1 MKDFNEYITEGGILL
16 GKTVQMGNRRGRII
30 QTVKSGATSRYD
42 DTYLVKFQDGTKI
55 EMHDV
60 QIRPFLESVEL
71 DEARAED
78 YKLKKTRKKVD
89 KQDGEDDITT
99 QHYDVMLKG
108 KKVGTAEEDD
118 YYGYVDATIH
128 GKTIPTLSGRDSA
141 ERQIQKYL
149 KSKRGSKIVAE
160 SVELDEYRRQD
171 VYAIVDKKGK
181 VVAANLTKQNAHK
194 EISRHRDATI
204 VLDPDAKVGDTLKF
218 FAKEEAPTNSMG
230 AGGSPHFGQDGPI
243 QGTDGGL
250 TGDKQNEQFA
260 GVEVFD
266 LSPEEYQN
274 CVNGRN
280 KYERWSRKLNM
291 EDGANQSIRRY
302 SHRNPDKDIIVRD
315 SRTGMMA
322 YLKRKK

>member
-1 MKDFNEYITEGGILL
+1 
-16 GKTVQMGNRRGRII
+16 MGDRTGRVIK
-30 QTVKSGATSRYD
+30 TVKSGPHSRYD

-60 QIRPFLESVEL
+60 QIRPFLENAGEEGTDELDDKYRKETPGQEL
-71 DEARAED
+71 DER
-78 YKLKKTRKKVD
+78 RS
-89 KQDGEDDITT
+89 
-99 QHYDVMLKG
+99 DVFC
-108 KKVGTAEEDD
+108 
-118 YYGYVDATIH
+118 
-128 GKTIPTLSGRDSA
+128 
-141 ERQIQKYL
+141 
-149 KSKRGSKIVAE
+149 
-160 SVELDEYRRQD
+160 
-171 VYAIVDKKGK
+171 IVDKKGK

-194 EISRHRDATI
+194 EISRHRDGTI

-218 FAKEEAPTNSMG
+218 FAKESAPANSMG
-230 AGGSPHFGQDGPI
+230 VGGSPHFGQDGAI
-243 QGTDGGL
+243 QGTDAMLGQGT
-250 TGDKQNEQFA
+250 TGATSGVSEQFA

-291 EDGANQSIRRY
+291 EDDTNQSIRRY

-322 YLKRKK
+322 YLKRK

>member
-60 QIRPFLESVEL
+60 QIRPFLENAGEEGTDELDDKYRKETPGQEL
-71 DEARAED
+71 DER
-78 YKLKKTRKKVD
+78 RS
-89 KQDGEDDITT
+89 
-99 QHYDVMLKG
+99 DVFC
-108 KKVGTAEEDD
+108 
-118 YYGYVDATIH
+118 
-128 GKTIPTLSGRDSA
+128 
-141 ERQIQKYL
+141 
-149 KSKRGSKIVAE
+149 
-160 SVELDEYRRQD
+160 
-171 VYAIVDKKGK
+171 IVDKKGK
-181 VVAANLTKQNAHK
+181 VVSANLTKKNAHK
-194 EISRHRDATI
+194 EISRHRDGTI

-218 FAKEEAPTNSMG
+218 FAKEDAPANSMG

-266 LSPEEYQN
+266 LSPDEYQN

-291 EDGANQSIRRY
+291 EDGSNQSIRRY
-302 SHRNPDKDIIVRD
+302 SHRNPGKDIIVRD

>member
-1 MKDFNEYITEGGILL
+1 MKEFKQYLEEGGILL
-16 GKTVQMGNRRGRII
+16 GKTVNMGDRRGRII
-30 QTVKSGATSRYD
+30 QTVKSGPTSRYD

-71 DEARAED
+71 DE
-78 YKLKKTRKKVD
+78 
-89 KQDGEDDITT
+89 
-99 QHYDVMLKG
+99 
-108 KKVGTAEEDD
+108 
-118 YYGYVDATIH
+118 
-128 GKTIPTLSGRDSA
+128 
-141 ERQIQKYL
+141 
-149 KSKRGSKIVAE
+149 
-160 SVELDEYRRQD
+160 YRRKD

-194 EISRHRDATI
+194 EISRHRDGTI

-218 FAKEEAPTNSMG
+218 FAKENAPVNSMG
-230 AGGSPHFGQDGPI
+230 MGGSSHFNQDGNV
-243 QGTDGGL
+243 QGIDPLLRGA
-250 TGDKQNEQFA
+250 TGATAGVSEQFA

-291 EDGANQSIRRY
+291 EDGTNQSIRRY
-302 SHRNPDKDIIVRD
+302 SHRNPGKDIIVRD

-322 YLKRKK
+322 YLKRK